1 MQSLKWIK
9 NNAKIREKS
18 KQFKTG
24 RRMRMCNSS
33 MENEYI
39 YLKKSWGHKKDLNS
53 LFLVYLTIYL
63 KESNINLRKP
73 PVTNVFIFN

>member
-1 MQSLKWIK
+1 
-9 NNAKIREKS
+9 
-18 KQFKTG
+18 
-24 RRMRMCNSS
+24 MRMCNSS

-39 YLKKSWGHKKDLNS
+39 YFKKSWGHKKDLNS